1 MPRLDSPPQG
11 RSPPPDAG
19 FRAAV
24 VNPNLPGTRGRAPN
38 RKDIAIMQPRTAATT
53 PDSGRDSAITE
64 RLLHVLETAIYIA
77 VGVFLTVAAGF
88 LLVGTVNDI
97 RHAVSEGSNAVGIG
111 VLVLDRIL
119 LLLIVAEFVY
129 TLGLVV
135 HTHRLSAEPFL
146 YIGLIA
152 VVRRTLIV
160 TASIERLPPGGR
172 NLTNLLLQ
180 LGLLSLLAVSLAVA
194 IYLVRKSEQD
204 PASP

>member
-1 MPRLDSPPQG
+1 M
-11 RSPPPDAG
+11 
-19 FRAAV
+19 
-24 VNPNLPGTRGRAPN
+24 VNRKVPERGTRPSH
-38 RKDIAIMQPRTAATT
+38 RKDIASMQPSTAATT
-53 PDSGRDSAITE
+53 PDPTRNSAFTE
-64 RLLHVLETAIYIA
+64 RLLHLLEAAIYIA

-88 LLVGTVNDI
+88 LLAGTINDI
-97 RHAVSEGSNAVGIG
+97 RHAVSAGSDNVGIG

-160 TASIERLPPGGR
+160 TASIERLPSGGR
-172 NLTNLLLQ
+172 DLTNLLLQ
-180 LGLLSLLAVSLAVA
+180 LGLLSVLAVSLAVA
-194 IYLVRKSEQD
+194 VFLVRRSDQE
-204 PASP
+204 PG

>member
-1 MPRLDSPPQG
+1 MH
-11 RSPPPDAG
+11 
-19 FRAAV
+19 
-24 VNPNLPGTRGRAPN
+24 PGAHGRAPN
-38 RKDIAIMQPRTAATT
+38 RQDIAMQPSTAAAT
-53 PDSGRDSAITE
+53 PGSGQDSAITE

-77 VGVFLTVAAGF
+77 VGVFLTAAAGF
-88 LLVGTVNDI
+88 LLVGTVNDL
-97 RHAVSEGSNAVGIG
+97 RTALSNGSNAVGVG

-160 TASIERLPPGGR
+160 TASIESLPPGGR
-172 NLTNLLLQ
+172 ELTNLLLQ

-194 IYLVRKSEQD
+194 IFLVGRSDQD
-204 PASP
+204 TA